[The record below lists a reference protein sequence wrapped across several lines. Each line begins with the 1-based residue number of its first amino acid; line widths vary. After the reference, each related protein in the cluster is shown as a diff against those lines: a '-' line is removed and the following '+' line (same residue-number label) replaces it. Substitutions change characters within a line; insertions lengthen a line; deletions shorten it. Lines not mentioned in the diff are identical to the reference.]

1 MYLNK
6 WETMVSEQKITKDQF
21 LTQSTAEGFRVSITS
36 TIELI
41 TYLLEELKFKYVL
54 TSKLNQDPLE
64 VLGNFTTTMCRKILV
79 LGYIL

>member
-36 TIELI
+36 TIELT

-54 TSKLNQDPLE
+54 TNKLNQDPLE
-64 VLGNFTTTMCRKILV
+64 VLGNLTITICRKILV
-79 LGYIL
+79 LG